1 MRLSQS
7 ITERTSSIGT
17 SLTASSEA
25 TGGGRTNLVSGII
38 AISSGRD
45 YGTELRFGY
54 ENSFRYD
61 MCNANSVVR
70 TPKFVSN
77 IAFGTQIISR
87 KGPFLLRKLF
97 SYVTK
102 LFLSP
107 KLNLISKS
115 WTR

>member
-1 MRLSQS
+1 MFLVRLSQS

-54 ENSFRYD
+54 ENSLFRYD
-61 MCNANSVVR
+61 MCYANSFVR
-70 TPKFVSN
+70 TLRFVSN
-77 IAFGTQIISR
+77 LAFWTQIIS
-87 KGPFLLRKLF
+87 
-97 SYVTK
+97 
-102 LFLSP
+102 
-107 KLNLISKS
+107 
-115 WTR
+115 